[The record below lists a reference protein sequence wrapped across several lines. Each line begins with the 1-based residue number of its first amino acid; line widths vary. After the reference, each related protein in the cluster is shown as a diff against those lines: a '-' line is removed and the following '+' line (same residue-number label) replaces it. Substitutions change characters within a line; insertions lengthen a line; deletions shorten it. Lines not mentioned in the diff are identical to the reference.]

1 MGQRMSA
8 DACKIKP
15 KEATM
20 TETFKTDTLII
31 GSGIAGLFFAL
42 KASTLGKV
50 VIITKKERSD
60 SNTNWAQGG
69 IAAVLTSD
77 DSHDLHIADTLTC
90 GAGLCKRDAVE
101 VLVKE
106 GPEHVRE
113 LMRLG
118 ADFTMHD
125 GELDLGRE
133 GGHSKH
139 RIVHAAD
146 LTGREV
152 ERALLAKV
160 AENPN
165 IEVLEHHAAIELITE
180 HHLRKKTND
189 IACYGVYALDVK
201 TRRFKKILAKSTL
214 LASGGAGHVY
224 LHTTNPTI
232 ATGDGVAMAYR
243 AGAEVSNMEFVQFH
257 PTSLYHPNAKSFLIT
272 EAVRGFGGI
281 LKTKHGETF
290 MQNYDER
297 KDLAPRDIV
306 ARAIDNEM
314 KKSGDE
320 FVYLDVT
327 HKPAA
332 DVREHFPNIY
342 EKCLQF
348 GIDITKDM
356 IPVVPAMHY
365 LCGGVATD
373 LHGRTTISRLYAC
386 GEVSSTGVHGA
397 NRLASNSLLEALVFS
412 HRAFLDMTKIYTQF
426 ENNVEFPDWDE
437 SGTESPEEWILVAHN
452 RKEVQQVMN
461 DYVGIVRSDLRL
473 QRAMRRIEFLKEETE
488 AYYKR
493 TKISAELL
501 ELRNIIKVA
510 KLIIEGALKRRES
523 RGLHYTTDYP
533 NIDDKHFL
541 KDTVLRSF

>member
-1 MGQRMSA
+1 
-8 DACKIKP
+8 
-15 KEATM
+15 M
-20 TETFKTDTLII
+20 TETLKTDTLVI

-42 KASTLGKV
+42 KAATIGNV
-50 VIITKKERSD
+50 IIITKKERSD

-69 IAAVLTSD
+69 IAAVLTQD
-77 DSHDLHIADTLTC
+77 DSYDLHIADTLAC

-101 VLVKE
+101 ALVKE
-106 GPEHVRE
+106 GPEHVKE

-118 ADFTMHD
+118 ADFTMRD

-152 ERALLAKV
+152 ERALLANV
-160 AENPN
+160 AKNPN
-165 IEVLEHHAAIELITE
+165 IQILEHHAAIELITE

-189 IACYGVYALDVK
+189 ITCYGVYALDAH
-201 TRRFKKILAKSTL
+201 TGRFKKILAKSTL

-224 LHTTNPTI
+224 LHTTNPPI
-232 ATGDGVAMAYR
+232 ATGDGIAMAYR
-243 AGAEVSNMEFVQFH
+243 AGAEIHNMEFVQFH

-281 LKTKHGETF
+281 LKTKRGDAF
-290 MQNYDER
+290 MQKYDER

-306 ARAIDNEM
+306 ARAIDSEM

-320 FVYLDVT
+320 FVYLDIS
-327 HKPAA
+327 HKPADA
-332 DVREHFPNIY
+332 VREHFPNIY
-342 EKCLQF
+342 ERCLHF
-348 GIDITKDM
+348 GIDITKDL

-373 LHGRTTISRLYAC
+373 LYGRTTINRLYAC

-412 HRAFLDMTKIYTQF
+412 HRAFLDMKNAHSNI
-426 ENNVEFPDWDE
+426 ENRVEFPDWDE
-437 SGTESPEEWILVAHN
+437 SGTESPEEWILVSHN
-452 RKEVQQVMN
+452 RREVQQVMS

-510 KLIIEGALKRRES
+510 KLIIEGAMKRRES

-533 NIDDKHFL
+533 NTDDKHFL